1 MLGRG
6 VEESDLS
13 SSVVVV
19 VVVAAVGLRRGDR
32 HYQKRLRDW
41 VEKWE
46 IGVLKISL

>member
-19 VVVAAVGLRRGDR
+19 VVVAAVGLRRGR
-32 HYQKRLRDW
+32 SSLSEASSRL
-41 VEKWE
+41 
-46 IGVLKISL
+46 G